1 MANGRTAA
9 CLLAGLVTVSAGFG
23 QEEQAKRAETPPPRF
38 YRLEF
43 LLKELENDKVVNS
56 RAYATSLSANT
67 REGSSIRAGSRVPYA
82 SGIFNPGPGGATTK
96 QYQFYDI
103 GVSIDCR
110 DARELGSGQ
119 LTLFLSVDVSNIL
132 VTKESSGELPPSVRN
147 TKWSSPVVIPIKKPT
162 TVFSS
167 DDPSGNRKMQ
177 LELTATPVTEPRP

>member
-1 MANGRTAA
+1 MANVRTAV
-9 CLLAGLVTVSAGFG
+9 CLLLTGLAIVSSGFG
-23 QEEQAKRAETPPPRF
+23 QEEQSKRAEAPPARF

-67 REGSSIRAGSRVPYA
+67 REGASIRAGSRVPYA
-82 SGIFNPGPGGATTK
+82 SGAGPAAK

-119 LTLFLSVDVSNIL
+119 LTLFLSVDVSGIL
-132 VTKESSGELPPSVRN
+132 VTKEASGDLPPSVRN
-147 TKWSSPVVIPIKKPT
+147 TKWSSPVVIPVKRPT

-177 LELTATPVTEPRP
+177 LELTATPITEPRP